1 MRTMAF
7 LVFSTLAISASA
19 GDSVIRLS
27 EPVESTDRY
36 EVFGSEMA
44 DKSEGISLSTLV
56 ANEGDYADKAV
67 RVTTRI
73 AQVCQKKGCFFM
85 AQDGDAMA
93 RVSFADYSFFIPTDA
108 SGKEV
113 TLVGTFSK
121 APLSDERAAHF
132 AQDLGADGSE
142 VERDAFEYSIVASA
156 VMIPR

>member
-7 LVFSTLAISASA
+7 LVFATLTVNASA
-19 GDSVIRLS
+19 GDSVVRLS
-27 EPVESTDRY
+27 EPVESTDQY

-44 DKSEGISLSTLV
+44 DKSAGMSLSKLV
-56 ANEGDYADKAV
+56 ANEFDYADQAV

-93 RVSFADYSFFIPTDA
+93 RVSFVDYSFFIPTDA

-121 APLSDERAAHF
+121 APLSDEKAEHF
-132 AQDLGADGSE
+132 AEDLGADGST
-142 VERDAFEYSIVASA
+142 VKRDAFEYSIVASA
-156 VMIPR
+156 VMIPH